1 MGLSVRLPVAAT
13 ERPESESGP
22 CVQPGVKRTAQVNV
36 TLSPGEL
43 LVDGSAFRLF
53 VAFST
58 HWSACSVA
66 PPGSPSS
73 LGADSASRGASHKPN
88 AIRTI
93 PRRHATDS
101 LNTIVFTSGTPAD
114 SPAREGEQAEHESG
128 ELQPRGQCGTRSLAD
143 FPGGPLRSRHDLP
156 SDRGLGSHN
165 HPGDGSPPSLPS
177 VRIEYALPYTGRPF
191 LLGFRPGRATSVGL
205 PNASLGYEGREV
217 GGPQAQPV
225 PCQPDVR

>member
-13 ERPESESGP
+13 DRPESESGP
-22 CVQPGVKRTAQVNV
+22 GVQPGVKRTAQVNV
-36 TLSPGEL
+36 TLSPGEM
-43 LVDGSAFRLF
+43 VDGSAFRLF

-101 LNTIVFTSGTPAD
+101 LNTIVLP
-114 SPAREGEQAEHESG
+114 PELPRRLPPREGEQAAHESG
-128 ELQPRGQCGTRSLAD
+128 ELQPRGPVRNQE
-143 FPGGPLRSRHDLP
+143 P
-156 SDRGLGSHN
+156 RGL
-165 HPGDGSPPSLPS
+165 PRWP
-177 VRIEYALPYTGRPF
+177 VALQARP
-191 LLGFRPGRATSVGL
+191 T
-205 PNASLGYEGREV
+205 
-217 GGPQAQPV
+217 
-225 PCQPDVR
+225 

>member
-13 ERPESESGP
+13 DRPESESGP

-101 LNTIVFTSGTPAD
+101 LNTIVFASGTPRRL
-114 SPAREGEQAEHESG
+114 PPREGEQAEHESG
-128 ELQPRGQCGTRSLAD
+128 EVQPRGPVPNQE
-143 FPGGPLRSRHDLP
+143 P
-156 SDRGLGSHN
+156 RGL
-165 HPGDGSPPSLPS
+165 PGWP
-177 VRIEYALPYTGRPF
+177 VALQARPTQRPWP
-191 LLGFRPGRATSVGL
+191 GQSQPPGRRKPAIAAVGA
-205 PNASLGYEGREV
+205 N
-217 GGPQAQPV
+217 
-225 PCQPDVR
+225 